1 VQLEIRHGHSEK
13 EILMAL
19 FDDVKKNL
27 MEWYT
32 VTSEK
37 TNDG

>member
-1 VQLEIRHGHSEK
+1 VLPADVPDK
-13 EILMAL
+13 EAIMSL

-32 VTSEK
+32 ISS
-37 TNDG
+37 D